1 MPTLCS
7 VGYFALH
14 VPSKARKPVRSG
26 SLKGK
31 CYLFL
36 VLKLILNLMLI
47 TGLYRNFMTIFTMS
61 VYDNINVSVQLGHA
75 QL

>member
-14 VPSKARKPVRSG
+14 VPSKAKKPVRPG

-36 VLKLILNLMLI
+36 VLKLILM

>member
-36 VLKLILNLMLI
+36 VLKLILM

>member
-7 VGYFALH
+7 VGYFELH

-36 VLKLILNLMLI
+36 VLKLILM